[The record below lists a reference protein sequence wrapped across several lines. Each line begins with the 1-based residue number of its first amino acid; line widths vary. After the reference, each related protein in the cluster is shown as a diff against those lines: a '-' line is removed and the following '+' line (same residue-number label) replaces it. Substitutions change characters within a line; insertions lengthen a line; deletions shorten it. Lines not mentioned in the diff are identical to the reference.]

1 MAVGGTSYPV
11 AKRKRVA
18 VAEAPAPADR
28 TIPIL
33 IALVV
38 LNLFV
43 YWGVQ
48 RFDFVNWDDSTYL
61 TENANVQAGL
71 SASNVWWALT
81 TSHSPYWHPLTWL
94 SHMLDVTL
102 YGMDPGPHHVTN
114 VIIHIAS
121 TLLLFLLLRRMTRDT
136 GPSAFVAA
144 MFAVHPLHV
153 ESVAWLAERKDVL
166 STLFGMLTLLA
177 YVRYVRRPGWVR
189 YVPVVLAFPFSLLAK
204 PMLVTLPCV
213 LLLLDFWP

>member
-1 MAVGGTSYPV
+1 VLA
-11 AKRKRVA
+11 A
-18 VAEAPAPADR
+18 
-28 TIPIL
+28 
-33 IALVV
+33 

-48 RFDFVNWDDSTYL
+48 RFEFVNWDDPTYL

-71 SASNVWWALT
+71 SPANVWWALT
-81 TSHSPYWHPLTWL
+81 TGHSPYWHPLTWL

-114 VIIHIAS
+114 LLIHIAS
-121 TLLLFLLLRRMTRDT
+121 TLLLFVLLRRMTRDD

-144 MFAVHPLHV
+144 LFAVHPLHV

-166 STLFGMLTLLA
+166 SSFFLLLTIWS
-177 YVRYVRRPGWVR
+177 YVRYV
-189 YVPVVLAFPFSLLAK
+189 
-204 PMLVTLPCV
+204 
-213 LLLLDFWP
+213 